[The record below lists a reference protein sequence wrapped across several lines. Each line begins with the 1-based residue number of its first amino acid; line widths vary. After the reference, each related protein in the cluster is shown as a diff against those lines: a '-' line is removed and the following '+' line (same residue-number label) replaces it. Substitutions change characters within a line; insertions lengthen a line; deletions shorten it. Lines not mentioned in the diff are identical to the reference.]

1 MIPMKNI
8 LIIYPGFLHYR
19 KGIIDEL
26 LNSDEN
32 NYIFV
37 GDKNGFNSIKP
48 FDFDKNSRFHHFKTY
63 RKNKF
68 LFSKGLLKFI
78 WKQKVDGAIVHA
90 SPYWITLSIASIILK
105 LKGVKVYNW
114 GHGILENQK
123 SFKNIFYYY
132 YNKIFFDGLLL
143 YGNIAKSNLINMGY
157 EPKKLKVIYNSLDYN
172 NQIKYRNELTSFDVF
187 EFRRKIFS
195 QPSNKQLIFIGRL
208 TQWKKL
214 DQLLEVVAILKQQ
227 KNNIN
232 LLIVGDGNQKEHL
245 KNMIELL
252 DVKELVHFY
261 GPSYDEKTNSM
272 LIGSSDCCVAPGDIG
287 LTAIHSL
294 MYGTPVISHSD
305 PNSQM
310 PEFEAIKIGENG
322 LLFQKDN
329 IEDLKEKII
338 SILKYNATYSED
350 ERRKKCYQIVDTY
363 YNPKYQIGVINK
375 LF

>member
-157 EPKKLKVIYNSLDYN
+157 EPKKLKVIYNSLDYK
-172 NQIKYRNELTSFDVF
+172 NQI
-187 EFRRKIFS
+187 I
-195 QPSNKQLIFIGRL
+195 
-208 TQWKKL
+208 
-214 DQLLEVVAILKQQ
+214 
-227 KNNIN
+227 
-232 LLIVGDGNQKEHL
+232 
-245 KNMIELL
+245 
-252 DVKELVHFY
+252 
-261 GPSYDEKTNSM
+261 
-272 LIGSSDCCVAPGDIG
+272 
-287 LTAIHSL
+287 
-294 MYGTPVISHSD
+294 
-305 PNSQM
+305 
-310 PEFEAIKIGENG
+310 
-322 LLFQKDN
+322 
-329 IEDLKEKII
+329 
-338 SILKYNATYSED
+338 
-350 ERRKKCYQIVDTY
+350 
-363 YNPKYQIGVINK
+363 
-375 LF
+375 